1 MFLFSQL
8 AHRNHKSELKI
19 NPNLSQKNQT
29 KLDIKFSQN
38 KMNITVFC
46 VLVFALL
53 STGIHGNEI
62 EDA

>member
-1 MFLFSQL
+1 
-8 AHRNHKSELKI
+8 
-19 NPNLSQKNQT
+19 NQT